1 MPRRKRNQGINFE
14 GLRRKCED
22 TGTVKQVVCRHIE
35 LPPSNRNF
43 NPKEEKKVVDIKGAI
58 VRNYSSRE
66 AAEKVHGEGSF
77 TNNYTE
83 DDFLRP

>member
-35 LPPSNRNF
+35 LPPMNRTF
-43 NPKEEKKVVDIKGAI
+43 NPKETQKTTDIKGAI

>member
-1 MPRRKRNQGINFE
+1 M
-14 GLRRKCED
+14 
-22 TGTVKQVVCRHIE
+22 
-35 LPPSNRNF
+35 NRTF
-43 NPKEEKKVVDIKGAI
+43 NPKETQKTTDIKGAI